1 MSVTIYDIASE
12 AGVSAS
18 TVSRVLNS
26 SSLISDERSLKIIK
40 IAKGLGYTKRSIK
53 KQKSRAILNI
63 KLVLGQLNDPSLPLV
78 YSVPELI
85 DGIKA
90 GVPDNQLNI
99 ICETST
105 KVQDLFASKKS
116 GQADAV
122 IFAFCEISK
131 TTEKYLED
139 NNIPFVVLNR
149 SPENSD
155 FITFN
160 NKSAMHDLV
169 NKTVKDTKM
178 SRPVFLEMY
187 SDNEI
192 TRERR
197 EGFQAACR
205 EMHIE
210 SAEVVTIDSLKD
222 ITPELLSQFQANG
235 QQQIIAMND
244 IIASVFMF
252 QAYKKSYQIPHDFC
266 ITGFDGSSVT
276 SVLPCELR
284 TVSLQITKLGKQAGQ
299 WISKRVLDRDEDVYQ
314 EFIKGKY
321 IPGQSCL

>member
-1 MSVTIYDIASE
+1 MSVTIYDIAEE

-26 SSLISDERSLKIIK
+26 SSLISDERSNKIIE
-40 IAKGLGYTKRSIK
+40 IAQRLGYTKRAIK

-90 GVPDNQLNI
+90 GVPENQLNV
-99 ICETST
+99 ICETSNKT
-105 KVQDLFASKKS
+105 KDLFSSKKS

-122 IFAFCEISK
+122 IFAFCQIPKATEI
-131 TTEKYLED
+131 YLKE
-139 NNIPFVVLNR
+139 NNIPFLALNR
-149 SPENSD
+149 SPEESD

-160 NKSAMHDLV
+160 NQMAMNELVTKSLKV
-169 NKTVKDTKM
+169 N

-187 SDNEI
+187 AENEI
-192 TRERR
+192 TVERR
-197 EGFQAACR
+197 QGFMDACK
-205 EMHIE
+205 EMAIKSYECLEFQSLEEIDE
-210 SAEVVTIDSLKD
+210 SLLKD
-222 ITPELLSQFQANG
+222 LKENNNSE
-235 QQQIIAMND
+235 IIAMND

-252 QAYKKSYQIPHDFC
+252 KALKYAYKIPGDFSVS
-266 ITGFDGSSVT
+266 GFDGSSVS

-284 TVSLQITKLGKQAGQ
+284 TVSLQINKLGRKAGD
-299 WISKRVLDRDEDVYQ
+299 WIIKRVLERDEDEYQ
-314 EFIKGKY
+314 VFIKGKF
-321 IPGQSCL
+321 IEGNTF